1 MIDIDLTYRDAFG
14 HVTFG
19 FKANGYNSGIEIVLQ
34 KVTTLLLSSTKQTY
48 FGLIVGGDIINVGMY
63 NFSSMGNDDFKV
75 NLGNAVLNIKKTI
88 QQSDVTNNIPY
99 ADRLKNIIIKDILY
113 DKKTLGVVVSLLV
126 STNSSNTLVNLPVKQ

>member
-1 MIDIDLTYRDAFG
+1 MEF
-14 HVTFG
+14 
-19 FKANGYNSGIEIVLQ
+19 
-34 KVTTLLLSSTKQTY
+34 
-48 FGLIVGGDIINVGMY
+48 
-63 NFSSMGNDDFKV
+63 
-75 NLGNAVLNIKKTI
+75 LNIKKTI